1 MDQTQLRSQADF
13 LWALINLHKDE
24 EHLNEMDVVLIL
36 RSGAIENSTAN
47 MEVRYSG
54 VAQEALRTTTKVAS
68 ELMAVVTKG
77 AAL

>member
-24 EHLNEMDVVLIL
+24 EHLAEMDVVLIV

-47 MEVRYSG
+47 LEVRYSG
-54 VAQEALRTTTKVAS
+54 VTQEALRTTTKVAA
-68 ELMAVVTKG
+68 ELMVALTKG
-77 AAL
+77 TAP